1 MKLLIAVWSFI
12 KGRLSG
18 MPVIVAKTKFGG
30 KTNLEIKLLKL
41 FMFKSDTVKDEFAS
55 DKLDY
60 RLKVILYA
68 LAGFIYWHYGKSLT
82 ITELYRTQE
91 MQDEYYKDDP
101 IYQQKKW
108 LSTHQMWRA
117 ADLST
122 YYFTE
127 FEITGIKDFLD
138 HFEYGDGAHN
148 TYLIHNI
155 GLGSH
160 LHLQI
165 SSLEKTAVKK

>member
-1 MKLLIAVWSFI
+1 MVNWIN
-12 KGRLSG
+12 
-18 MPVIVAKTKFGG
+18 MT
-30 KTNLEIKLLKL
+30 EIKLARL
-41 FMFKSDTVKDEFAS
+41 FEFKTDTIRDEFAS

-60 RLKVILYA
+60 RLRVILYA

-108 LSTHQMWRA
+108 LSTHQTGRG
-117 ADLST
+117 ADCST

-127 FEITGIKDFLD
+127 FEITGIKDFLK
-138 HFEYGDGAHN
+138 HFEYGDNAHN
-148 TYLIHNI
+148 TFLFHDI
-155 GLGSH
+155 GLESH
-160 LHLQI
+160 LHLQVSNNPFLKI
-165 SSLEKTAVKK
+165 NK